1 MKIGCMVWRIG
12 EILDFF
18 QQIAWLKANGF
29 EEVSFH
35 TIPGLP
41 GVYQGFDPYHASEA
55 DLARLIEALQ
65 GFQDID
71 LHAPFNP
78 WDIYLASPNPRI
90 QETYLREIEKTIWL
104 AGESGAKV
112 VTIHASLSPAFG
124 ESADRRSILKEPLL
138 RLDRAAAQAGVR
150 IGLEITEDYD
160 LPQAIGASHTGI
172 TLDVGHA
179 SFHNGAGYRNYGSMG
194 NLIREFADRMFHL
207 HVHDYDGQND
217 HIPIGSG
224 FIDFPDIVSALH
236 DIGYQGSL
244 CLELNPDRVSP
255 DDILKSR
262 DRLQQLIEAERS

>member
-29 EEVSFH
+29 QEVSFH
-35 TIPGLP
+35 TIPGQP
-41 GVYQGFDPYHASEA
+41 GVYQGFDPYHASQA
-55 DLARLIEALQ
+55 DLARLIEALK

-71 LHAPFNP
+71 IHAPFFIS
-78 WDIYLASPNPRI
+78 DIHLASPNARI
-90 QETYLREIEKTIWL
+90 QETCLREIEKTIWL
-104 AGESGAKV
+104 AGEIGAKV
-112 VTIHASLSPAFG
+112 VTIHPTLSPAFG
-124 ESADRRSILKEPLL
+124 GSADPRSILKEPLL
-138 RLDRAAAQAGVR
+138 RLDQAAAQAGVR
-150 IGLEITEDYD
+150 VGLEIEQNYD
-160 LPQAIGASHTGI
+160 LPEAIGAHHTGI
-172 TLDVGHA
+172 TLDVGHVC
-179 SFHNGAGYRNYGSMG
+179 FRNGAGYRDYGSIG
-194 NLIREFADRMFHL
+194 GLIREFADRMFHL